1 MKQKTHLFTLAVFM
15 GLTLVSCGKKAQD
28 HKASFDNVSPGVEA
42 QIGQETHLEILAA
55 IKANDLEKFK
65 KLLALKTQI
74 DLNIILEDGETLLTT
89 AVGLDR
95 FQMVEIL
102 IENNASVFRANKRKE
117 TPLMVAAKNGLEDL
131 VRLLMTLGSKT
142 DYKDQD
148 GNTAL
153 HLSILG
159 KFETVALYLI
169 NSSINIDITNNNNQ
183 TALKLAELNDLKKV
197 VELLRSLTQT
207 SVGLPDKLT
216 VRNMVAL
223 GNVANLNQLFNKY
236 PTIVNEYKD
245 LNFYVLIMRS
255 HDHDKA
261 LGMTHLLMSFGA
273 DLNGPNGAETSPMIE
288 AIKRGYEDFL
298 NLMLNENVN
307 PNAVDEKGK
316 SALIWAIEKKSDSMV
331 KSLIDKNAA
340 AKYSY
345 YLEGEKKKMNSC
357 DVARSVRKVNTSS
370 EDKKIIENIM
380 NYLGCGLRWLF

>member
-1 MKQKTHLFTLAVFM
+1 MSHIFALTVLM
-15 GLTLVSCGKKAQD
+15 GLTLVSCGKKAQEHSAAVD
-28 HKASFDNVSPGVEA
+28 PLNPGVET
-42 QIGQETHLEILAA
+42 QIGEETHLEILAA
-55 IKANDLEKFK
+55 IKANDLDKLK
-65 KLLALKTQI
+65 RLLALKTQI

-89 AVGLDR
+89 AVALDR

-102 IENNASVFRANKRKE
+102 IENNASVFRSNKRKE
-117 TPLMVAAKNGLEDL
+117 TPLMVAAKYGLEDL

-142 DYKDQD
+142 DNKDQD

-153 HLSILG
+153 HLAILS

-207 SVGLPDKLT
+207 SVGLPDKMT

-223 GNVANLNQLFNKY
+223 GNVVNLNQLFSKY

-255 HDHDKA
+255 HPHDKA
-261 LGMTHLLMSFGA
+261 LGMTHLLMSYGA
-273 DLNGPNGAETSPMIE
+273 DLNGPSGAEISPLIE
-288 AIKRGYEDFL
+288 AVKRGYEDFMI
-298 NLMLNENVN
+298 LMLNENVN
-307 PNAVDEKGK
+307 PDILDDSGK
-316 SALIWAIEKKSDSMV
+316 SALVWAIEKKSDSMV
-331 KSLIDKNAA
+331 KSLVEKNAA
-340 AKYSY
+340 KKYTY
-345 YLEGEKKKMNSC
+345 YVDGNKKKMNSC
-357 DVARSVRKVNTSS
+357 DVARSVRKQITSS

-380 NYLGCGLRWLF
+380 DYLGCGLRWLF